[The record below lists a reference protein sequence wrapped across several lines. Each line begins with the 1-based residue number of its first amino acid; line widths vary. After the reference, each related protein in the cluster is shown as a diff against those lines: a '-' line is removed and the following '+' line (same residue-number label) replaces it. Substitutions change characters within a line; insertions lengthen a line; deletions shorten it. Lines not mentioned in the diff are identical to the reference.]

1 MDKAT
6 ELFCFLD
13 NFCQQFEPLLET
25 SMLTHC
31 NAEDGSGKRQRN
43 RPCLM
48 SLSEMSTIV
57 VLFHRMRARQFKAFY
72 CDIVCRFMKAEFP
85 RRLSYNRF
93 VQLMPRCGAVLA
105 AFFQTIK
112 GACTGLSIADSTPL
126 AVCDN
131 LRIKRHK
138 VFQDVAQRGKS
149 STGWFYGFKLHAIIN
164 HQGEIVAI
172 TLTPGNS
179 DDRKG
184 LLPIVSELFGKMYAD
199 KGYIGKEFAQKMKD
213 KGVEIITRVR
223 KNMKEVEHS
232 DFDRALL
239 RKRSL
244 VETVFDELKNL
255 CQIEHTRHRS
265 LMNFA
270 VNLMAGIV
278 AYCLQAVKPRIK
290 VRDCRDTVSVT

>member
-1 MDKAT
+1 
-6 ELFCFLD
+6 
-13 NFCQQFEPLLET
+13 
-25 SMLTHC
+25 
-31 NAEDGSGKRQRN
+31 
-43 RPCLM
+43 
-48 SLSEMSTIV
+48 
-57 VLFHRMRARQFKAFY
+57 
-72 CDIVCRFMKAEFP
+72 VCE
-85 RRLSYNRF
+85 
-93 VQLMPRCGAVLA
+93 
-105 AFFQTIK
+105 
-112 GACTGLSIADSTPL
+112 
-126 AVCDN
+126 N

-164 HQGEIVAI
+164 HHGELLAI
-172 TLTPGNS
+172 KVTPGNV

-184 LLPIVSELFGKMYAD
+184 LLAIASDVFGKLYAD

-213 KGVEIITRVR
+213 KGIELVTRVR
-223 KNMKEVEHS
+223 KNMKAVELS

-239 RKRSL
+239 GKRSL

-278 AYCLQAVKPRIK
+278 AYCLQDVKPCIK
-290 VRDCRDTVSVT
+290 LHHCRDAMSVT